1 MMCSKNVYRIFF
13 CLFFDFFNL
22 FKFALSG
29 APAGCALDDT
39 ASLIG
44 RFDCEFNSVSFPLVM
59 TDFSS
64 PDPQRIRIYNVSG
77 TLSSPSFSGF
87 SSFNTGTIDTDYPTL
102 LEIECVNGGTLDIS
116 AGTFTGMDYI
126 QEFYITNCVI
136 PDLPDNV
143 FTDFGTL
150 NYFKIEGGSIGVT
163 QTNSLNGLNVARSS
177 SPTPLGAFIIYN
189 SPIITGELASGFL
202 NPLTTVT
209 TIMLKNTGLDS
220 IEANM
225 FSQNTLVRNLSIA
238 GNNFQVLPTN
248 IFSGLDALMFL
259 DMSDVPF
266 NCSCSNAWF
275 LDYLVE
281 HDISIVG
288 AAVCSEPSSYNL
300 QRATIFQ
307 DENCPYDPCGNI
319 PGINADPRCH
329 TIFQVFG
336 YVVTCGCLLMTLMA
350 IYLYLN
356 TRLHIAMPKFRLEQ
370 KKKNAWIKVQDSLY
384 KGVVNMIPPASTG
397 VNGVKLPPIK
407 RAMRKRFSSP
417 NVIQHSDL
425 PNNSDL
431 EKNDLEKEINEK
443 DNIAPF
449 GNSYSTN
456 EMSNKSKTDSEV

>member
-1 MMCSKNVYRIFF
+1 
-13 CLFFDFFNL
+13 
-22 FKFALSG
+22 
-29 APAGCALDDT
+29 
-39 ASLIG
+39 
-44 RFDCEFNSVSFPLVM
+44 M

-64 PDPQRIRIYNVSG
+64 PDPQRIRVYNVSG
-77 TLSSPSFSGF
+77 TLNSPSFSGF

-126 QEFYITNCVI
+126 QEFYISNCVI
-136 PDLPDNV
+136 SDLPDNV
-143 FTDFGTL
+143 FADFGTL
-150 NYFKIEGGSIGVT
+150 NYFKIEGGSIGAT
-163 QTNSLNGLNVARSS
+163 QTNSLNGLNVARFS
-177 SPTPLGAFIIYN
+177 SPSPLGTFIIYN
-189 SPIITGELASGFL
+189 SPMNTGTLASGFL

-209 TIMLKNTGLDS
+209 TIMLKNIGLNS

-238 GNNFQVLPTN
+238 GNNFQELPNN

-266 NCSCSNAWF
+266 NCSCSNVWF
-275 LDYLVE
+275 FDYLVE
-281 HDISIVG
+281 HKISIIG
-288 AAVCSEPSSYNL
+288 AAVCSEPSLYNL

-307 DENCPYDPCGNI
+307 DENCPYDPCGKM
-319 PGINADPRCH
+319 PGNNADPRCH

-336 YVVTCGCLLMTLMA
+336 YVVTCGSLLVALTA

-397 VNGVKLPPIK
+397 VNGVKLPPIRK
-407 RAMRKRFSSP
+407 AMRKRFVSP
-417 NVIQHSDL
+417 NEIQPFDL
-425 PNNSDL
+425 QNSSDL
-431 EKNDLEKEINEK
+431 EKDDLAKESKE

-449 GNSYSTN
+449 GNNQTTN
-456 EMSNKSKTDSEV
+456 EESDQSKTDLEVSMANGQ